1 MMNNTKETLS
11 SVKNV
16 IPDIGG
22 NFQLDCAVVESKPF
36 HPNEINNEAKI

>member
-1 MMNNTKETLS
+1 MNNTKETLS

-22 NFQLDCAVVESKPF
+22 NFQLDPAVIESKAL
-36 HPNEINNEAKI
+36 HPNEVNNEAKT